1 MAQLLKRLFADLP
14 NPGSL
19 EQLKKEA
26 QGIMS
31 PDVFDGARFEFNK
44 TLSPKF
50 ALNHNVFLGSANMPP
65 SYEFGAN
72 FGDERVLL
80 VSRVDM
86 AGRLNGRL
94 NFQFGESAFARLQA
108 QASPEAPGALTSLKA
123 DLDYKGSSFCA
134 GATYMGGGLLGANYM
149 QSVTRNLALGGEGFY
164 HATKQITGGA
174 VAGRCVWGPKSEH
187 VATAKAGSFGN
198 VELSYQRKARRPR
211 SPRYRPSCGAPRRR
225 LSRAVARDSC
235 PTRHRLCATQSA
247 RPRPR
252 RCPTHSPPHAPARL
266 APPRLLKRAAAGVSV
281 AGEREGWPGDGDAVL
296 PQPVLHLRLGVR
308 VPAALGDLQGADT
321 ERHNLQRGAGGA
333 HQQLLHT
340 AALGPTQPQEE
351 GLQVRLRHVR
361 WSAVSRAGVFGAG

>member
-198 VELSYQRKARRPR
+198 VELSYQRKVSEKVGLATEMQYYHNQFCTFGLGYEFRLR
-211 SPRYRPSCGAPRRR
+211 S
-225 LSRAVARDSC
+225 
-235 PTRHRLCATQSA
+235 ATFKGLIQSDTT
-247 RPRPR
+247 
-252 RCPTHSPPHAPARL
+252 CS
-266 APPRLLKRAAAGVSV
+266 
-281 AGEREGWPGDGDAVL
+281 AVL
-296 PQPVLHLRLGVR
+296 EERINSYSTLLLSGQLNHKKKDYKFGFGMSV
-308 VPAALGDLQGADT
+308 GA
-321 ERHNLQRGAGGA
+321 Q
-333 HQQLLHT
+333 
-340 AALGPTQPQEE
+340 
-351 GLQVRLRHVR
+351 
-361 WSAVSRAGVFGAG
+361 